1 MKAALRLGIAAIA
14 LGMLGGCAKFSP
26 DGGMAPVAEYV
37 STEIGHDAVKVAS
50 PSVTQTV
57 KQRVQALLSKPLT
70 VDAAVQLALL
80 NNRGLQAEYN
90 TLGIAEVAFVEASLP
105 PNPTLTFERIS
116 APGDLE
122 IERRLIANILALFLA
137 PARRDMARSGFE
149 AARFR
154 AIEATFRLAADTRRA
169 YYRAVAALQTVGFL
183 EQARV
188 AADAA
193 DALTRKLGGT
203 GAATKLD
210 QARAGAFHAE
220 VSNQLAQARMRAKTE
235 RENLTRLLG
244 VLTAD
249 MDYQLPRELPDLP
262 IRLPSSGEIEAAAI
276 RKRVDLIAAR
286 LELQR
291 LAKLLG
297 LTEATRFVSV
307 LELSGISGYRRTE
320 SERALPIGYELEIQI
335 PIFDLGEVNVR
346 RARETYMQAV
356 NRLAERAVNVRSEVR
371 SAYQILRGT
380 HDISRQ
386 YRTQILPL
394 RKTINEQALLA
405 YNGML
410 IDVFDLLT
418 TSRESTLTNI
428 AAIAAKRDYFIASVD
443 FQAATIGGGSA
454 GPSGEA
460 AIAANE
466 PQAGGH

>member
-1 MKAALRLGIAAIA
+1 MKAALRSGIAAIA

-26 DGGMAPVAEYV
+26 DGGMTPIAEYV
-37 STEIGHDAVKVAS
+37 SAEIGHDAVKVAS
-50 PSVTQTV
+50 PSVAQTV

-90 TLGIAEVAFVEASLP
+90 TLGIAEVAFIEASLP

-122 IERRLIANILALFLA
+122 IERRVVANILALFLL
-137 PARRDMARSGFE
+137 PARRDIARSGFE

-154 AIEATFRLAADTRRA
+154 AIEATFRLAAETRRA
-169 YYRAVAALQTVGFL
+169 YYRTVAASQTVRFL
-183 EQARV
+183 EQARI

-193 DALTRKLGGT
+193 AALTRKLGGT

-210 QARAGAFHAE
+210 QARAGAFYAE
-220 VSNQLAQARMRAKTE
+220 VSNQLAQARMRATTE

-244 VLTAD
+244 AWGSD
-249 MDYQLPRELPDLP
+249 IGYRLPRELPNLP
-262 IRLPSSGEIEAAAI
+262 TKLPSSEEIEATAI

-286 LELQR
+286 LELER
-291 LAKLLG
+291 LAKSLG

-320 SERALPIGYELEIQI
+320 SERAHPIGYELEIQI

-371 SAYQILRGT
+371 SAYQTLRGT

-394 RKTINEQALLA
+394 RKTINEQALFA

-454 GPSGEA
+454 GPSGEE
-460 AIAANE
+460 AIIENA